1 MMKLYYTPGACSI
14 NPHIALRETGIP
26 FELVKVDLRA
36 KTLSTGSSSGETEG
50 ASFLD
55 VNPKGY
61 VPALRLES
69 GEVLTE
75 NLVMVQ
81 YIADLKPES
90 KLAPAN
96 ATMARI
102 RLAEMLTFISTELHK
117 GMSPFYNPAANDEFK
132 ASIKERL
139 GARWAYLSH
148 ALGDKTWLFGDD
160 FSIADSYA
168 FYVLRSWKHVVKAEF
183 STPTLAA
190 YYERLAA
197 RPTIATS
204 LEAEGLTA

>member
-1 MMKLYYTPGACSI
+1 MKLYYTPGACSI
-14 NPHIALRETGIP
+14 NPHIALREAGIP

-36 KTLSTGSSSGETEG
+36 KQIEG
-50 ASFLD
+50 GSFLD

-61 VPALRLES
+61 VPALRIES
-69 GEVLTE
+69 GDVLTE
-75 NLVMVQ
+75 NLVMAQ

-96 ATMARI
+96 GTMARI

-117 GMSPFYNPAANDEFK
+117 GISPFYNPAANDEFK
-132 ASIKERL
+132 ASITGRL
-139 GARWAYLSH
+139 GVRWAYLSD

-160 FSIADSYA
+160 FTIADSYA

-183 STPTLAA
+183 ATPTLAA

-197 RPTIATS
+197 RPTVAAA
-204 LEAEGLTA
+204 LEAEGLVA